1 MPVRL
6 LLVTLAAGL
15 IALALFF
22 GLPGLGGEGVASERE
37 AYETFLNEHPY
48 ANRTPITRDELK
60 AIPKKDRPD
69 LAAEQQF
76 LLTMDPDTRTIPIE
90 RLYEANRIATSLK
103 RGAGSSLVIE
113 EWEERGPTNVGG
125 RTRALLFDPNDAE
138 GKKFWAG
145 GVAGGLWYT
154 HDITEPDSV
163 WYPVDDFWANLAV
176 SSIDYDPA
184 NTQVFYV
191 GTGEGWFNVDAVRG
205 GGLFKTE
212 DGGETWTQ
220 LESTTGSEFQY
231 VQKVAVHPVT
241 SDVYAGT
248 REGGLRRSQ
257 DGGQTWEMVLG
268 SGNGATS
275 RVADVE
281 IDSEGRIYAAFGIF
295 STDGIYASDTGDVG
309 TWTKISSNPGFPASG
324 FQRIEMTIA
333 PSNENVLYAVTQAT
347 NSGAGGIYRSDD
359 AGATWTTVAL
369 PTNADPGIG
378 SDFTRGQAWYDLSIA
393 VLPDDPDHLFVGG
406 IDLHK
411 STNGGTSW
419 SQVSHWY
426 GGFGFPEVH
435 ADQHAIA
442 FRPGSPTEAVFSHDG
457 GITYTANADAAQP
470 TWVNR
475 NYGYNVTQFYAG
487 AIHPGEDS
495 NVMLAGA
502 QDNGTQRYSQ
512 PGASTTQEVYGGDG
526 AYTFIDQDQ
535 PGLAIASYVYN
546 RYYRSGNGGVTFPV
560 TLLNENSGSFINPA
574 DYDDREDIL
583 YTNRSGANFYRVT
596 GILGSPSAT
605 QIPISMGTA
614 ATHLR
619 VSPYAPEGT
628 STVFL
633 GTGAGR
639 IFKVSNAQAENLN
652 DIEIEELNTP
662 WPAMAISSIEIG
674 TSENQLLVTSSSY
687 SRVSVWETLD
697 GGQTWAN
704 REGNLPDIPVRWGLY
719 HPDVPGVALVATE
732 AGVWET
738 TDLGSPTPTWTP
750 SPGFPT
756 VSTYMLQLRASDN
769 MVMAATHG
777 RGVYTARFRAD
788 VVSSEDAATTPQAH
802 ALSAAYPNPF
812 ADRAT
817 FTLRLDDAQ
826 RVRVELY
833 DVRGRQVALIHDGP
847 LAASEHRF
855 EIDGAGLAA
864 GTYLYVASGER
875 FRDEGRVTL
884 VR

>member
-1 MPVRL
+1 MSLRL
-6 LLVTLAAGL
+6 LLILLATGL
-15 IALALFF
+15 VAVALFF
-22 GLPGLGGEGVASERE
+22 TIPTFSGDGSLSERE
-37 AYETFLNEHPY
+37 AFEKFVNEHPY
-48 ANRTPITRDELK
+48 SQRPPMTKEELK
-60 AIPKKDRPD
+60 GIPKKDRPD
-69 LAAEQQF
+69 LRAEQDY
-76 LLTMDPDTRTIPIE
+76 LLTMDPETHAIPIE

-103 RGAGSSLVIE
+103 RGAGSALATE
-113 EWEERGPTNVGG
+113 DWEERGPTNVGG
-125 RTRALLFDPNDAE
+125 RTRALLFDPNDPE
-138 GKKFWAG
+138 TKKFWAG

-154 HDITEPDSV
+154 NDITEPDSV

-176 SSIDYDPA
+176 SSIAYDPTD
-184 NTQVFYV
+184 TQVFYV
-191 GTGEGWFNVDAVRG
+191 GTGEGWFNIDAVRG

-220 LESTTGSEFQY
+220 LESTTGSEFQN
-231 VQKVAVHPVT
+231 VQKVAVDPT
-241 SDVYAGT
+241 TGDVYAGT

-257 DGGQTWEMVLG
+257 DGGETWEMVLG
-268 SGNGATS
+268 SGNGATP

-295 STDGIYASDTGDVG
+295 TTDGIYASDTGDVG
-309 TWTKISSNPGFPASG
+309 SWTKVSANPGFPSSG

-333 PSNENVLYAVTQAT
+333 PSDEDVLYAVTAST
-347 NSGAGGIYRSDD
+347 SSGAGGIYRSGD

-411 STNGGTSW
+411 STNGGSSW
-419 SQVSHWY
+419 GQVSHWY

-457 GITYTANADAAQP
+457 GVTYTADADAAQP

-475 NYGYNVTQFYAG
+475 NNGYNVTQFYAG

-512 PGASTTQEVYGGDG
+512 PGANVTQEVYGGDG

-535 PGLAIASYVYN
+535 PALAIASYVYN
-546 RYYRSGNGGVTFPV
+546 RYYRSTNSGSTFPV
-560 TLLNENSGSFINPA
+560 TLLSENSGSFINPA
-574 DYDDREDIL
+574 DYDDRENIL
-583 YTNRSGANFYRVT
+583 YTNRTLSGFYRVT
-596 GILGSPSAT
+596 GVLSAPSAT
-605 QIPISMGTA
+605 VVSAPLGSSV
-614 ATHLR
+614 THLR

-628 STVFL
+628 STVYL
-633 GTGAGR
+633 GTLSGR
-639 IFKVSNAQAENLN
+639 LFRVSNAQAEDL
-652 DIEIEELNTP
+652 DEIVIEELESP
-662 WPAMAISSIEIG
+662 WPSMAISSIDIG
-674 TSENQLLVTSSSY
+674 TSEDQLLVTSSSY
-687 SRVSVWETLD
+687 GRVSVWETFD
-697 GGQTWAN
+697 GGQTWRS

-719 HPDVPGVALVATE
+719 HPDAPGVALVATE

-738 TDLGSPTPTWTP
+738 TNLGAPDPTWTP

-756 VSTYMLQLRASDN
+756 VSTYMLQLREADN
-769 MVMAATHG
+769 TVMASTHG
-777 RGVYTARFRAD
+777 RGVFTAKFRSD

-812 ADRAT
+812 ADRAA

-826 RVRVELY
+826 RVRVELF
-833 DVRGRQVALIHDGP
+833 DVRGRRVALLHDGP

-855 EIDGAGLAA
+855 EVDGSGLAA
-864 GTYLYVASGER
+864 GTYLYVVSGER
-875 FRDEGRVTL
+875 FRDEGRMTL

>member
-1 MPVRL
+1 MPARL
-6 LLVTLAAGL
+6 LLVILATGL
-15 IALALFF
+15 IAFALFF
-22 GLPGLGGEGVASERE
+22 GLRTPGGDDFAAERE
-37 AYETFLNEHPY
+37 AFEKFINEHPY
-48 ANRTPITRDELK
+48 SQRAPMTREELK
-60 AIPKKDRPD
+60 EIPKKDRPD
-69 LAAEQQF
+69 LRAEQDF
-76 LLTMDPDTRTIPIE
+76 LLTMDPETHTIPIE

-103 RGAGSSLVIE
+103 RGAGSPLVTE

-125 RTRALLFDPNDAE
+125 RTRALMFDPNDPE
-138 GKKFWAG
+138 VKKFWAG

-154 HDITEPDSV
+154 NDITEPDSA

-176 SSIDYDPA
+176 SSIAYDPTD
-184 NTQVFYV
+184 TQVFYV
-191 GTGEGWFNVDAVRG
+191 GTGEGWFNIDAVRG
-205 GGLFKTE
+205 GGLFKSM
-212 DGGETWTQ
+212 DGGETWVQ
-220 LESTTGSEFQY
+220 LESTTGSEFQN
-231 VQKVAVHPVT
+231 VQKVAVAPMT
-241 SDVYAGT
+241 GDVYAAT

-257 DGGQTWEMVLG
+257 DGGETWEMVLG
-268 SGNGATS
+268 SGNGAS
-275 RVADVE
+275 PRVADIE

-295 STDGIYASDTGDVG
+295 TTDGIYASDSGDEG
-309 TWTKISSNPGFPASG
+309 TWTKISTNPGFPASG

-333 PSNENVLYAVTQAT
+333 PSDEDVLYAVTQAT
-347 NSGAGGIYRSDD
+347 NSGVGGIYRSGD
-359 AGATWTTVAL
+359 AGATWTAVSL

-393 VLPDDPDHLFVGG
+393 VFPEDPDLLYVGG

-411 STNGGTSW
+411 STNGGASW

-442 FRPGSPTEAVFSHDG
+442 FRPGFPTEAVFSHDG
-457 GITYTANADAAQP
+457 GITYTADADATQP

-475 NYGYNVTQFYAG
+475 NNNYNVTQFYAG
-487 AIHPGEDS
+487 AIHPNEGS
-495 NVMLAGA
+495 NVILAGA
-502 QDNGTQRYSQ
+502 QDNGTQRFSQ
-512 PGASTTQEVYGGDG
+512 PGAHATQEVYGGDG

-535 PGLAIASYVYN
+535 PALSIASYVYN
-546 RYYRSGNGGVTFPV
+546 RYYRSTNSGITFPSP
-560 TLLNENSGSFINPA
+560 LLNESSGSFINPA
-574 DYDDREDIL
+574 DYDDRENIL
-583 YTNRSGANFYRVT
+583 FTNRTGANFFRVT
-596 GILGSPSAT
+596 NILGSPTAT
-605 QIPISMGTA
+605 QIPVTLGTQ

-628 STVFL
+628 STVFI
-633 GTGAGR
+633 GTSAGR
-639 IFKVSNAQAENLN
+639 IVKVSNAQAEDL
-652 DIEIEELNTP
+652 DEIVVEQLSTP
-662 WPAMAISSIEIG
+662 WPSMAISSIDIG
-674 TSENQLLVTSSSY
+674 ASENQLLVTSSSY
-687 SRVSVWETLD
+687 GRVSVWETLD
-697 GGQTWAN
+697 GGQTWSN

-738 TDLGSPTPTWTP
+738 TNLGAPEPTWTP

-769 MVMAATHG
+769 TVMASTHG
-777 RGVYTARFRAD
+777 RGVFTARFRSD
-788 VVSSEDAATTPQAH
+788 VVSGEDAATTPDAAH
-802 ALSAAYPNPF
+802 LSAAYPNPF
-812 ADRAT
+812 ADRAS

-833 DVRGRQVALIHDGP
+833 DVRGRRVALLHDGP
-847 LAASEHRF
+847 LSASEHRF
-855 EIDGAGLAA
+855 EIDGTGLAA